1 MDVGDSLL
9 LRLQRDQASARRE
22 QQKDRVLL
30 LGMILSDVKNREI
43 EVRRD
48 ATDDDVMDVIRK
60 GIKRRR
66 ESVALY
72 GTAGRTDL
80 LEKEQREV
88 TALEAYL
95 PAEVDPALV
104 RAAVREAILAGAV
117 NMGAVMAKVMPLFK
131 GRVEGGTIN
140 AIVREELA
148 RG

>member
-95 PAEVDPALV
+95 PAEIDPDLV